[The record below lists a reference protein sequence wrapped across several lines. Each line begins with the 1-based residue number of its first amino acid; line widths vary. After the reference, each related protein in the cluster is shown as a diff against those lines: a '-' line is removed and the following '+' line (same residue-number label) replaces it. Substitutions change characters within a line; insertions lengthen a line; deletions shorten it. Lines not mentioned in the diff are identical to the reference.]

1 MLNLNENE
9 IESTIYISRKKNIY
23 DNLQHMSR

>member
-9 IESTIYISRKKNIY
+9 ILSIEEKLATQISQKKINKE
-23 DNLQHMSR
+23 